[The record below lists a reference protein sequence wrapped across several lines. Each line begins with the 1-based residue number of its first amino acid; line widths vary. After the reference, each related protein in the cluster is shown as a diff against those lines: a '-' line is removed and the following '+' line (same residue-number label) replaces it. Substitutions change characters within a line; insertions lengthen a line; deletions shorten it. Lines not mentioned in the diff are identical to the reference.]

1 MGDVAAAESAAEV
14 DAYRGLF
21 LVLRPVQSRRFAC
34 WPTDEITTTTTT
46 SSKIAGD
53 RRRVHRAK
61 YDLEC
66 GNRVEG
72 RGGNGERKRERIF
85 LDRIPVTRLDG
96 NGWIL
101 KVKRS

>member
-46 SSKIAGD
+46 SSKIVDACTEPNMTSSVATGW
-53 RRRVHRAK
+53 R
-61 YDLEC
+61 EE
-66 GNRVEG
+66 EG
-72 RGGNGERKRERIF
+72 TGRERERERESF
-85 LDRIPVTRLDG
+85 
-96 NGWIL
+96 WIGF
-101 KVKRS
+101 R

>member
-46 SSKIAGD
+46 SSKIVDACTEPNMTSSVATGW
-53 RRRVHRAK
+53 R
-61 YDLEC
+61 EE
-66 GNRVEG
+66 EG
-72 RGGNGERKRERIF
+72 TGRERERESF
-85 LDRIPVTRLDG
+85 
-96 NGWIL
+96 WIGFQ
-101 KVKRS
+101 